1 MSVTY
6 QSGDHARVTV
16 EGRLDKEAAV
26 NLADICRKILRDWPR
41 RLDLDLCAVS
51 VYTGDGAKA
60 VSDCLMLCRRLDD
73 GVGITV
79 ATDAGR
85 RALLDSMALV

>member
-6 QSGDHARVTV
+6 RHGDMARITIR
-16 EGRLDKEAAV
+16 GSLDDKAASS
-26 NLADICRKILRDWPR
+26 LGDICRQIVRDWPR
-41 RLDLDLCAVS
+41 RLELDLRAVS
-51 VYTGDGAKA
+51 VCTGDGVTA
-60 VSDCLMLCRRLDD
+60 VSECLMLCRRLDD

-79 ATDAGR
+79 ATEAGR

>member
-6 QSGDHARVTV
+6 QSGELARVTV
-16 EGRLDKEAAV
+16 DGSLDGVAAS
-26 NLADICRKILRDWPR
+26 NLGAVCRQVLRDWPR
-41 RLDLDLCAVS
+41 RLELDLCGVS
-51 VYTGDGAKA
+51 MYTGDGAKA
-60 VSDCLMLCRRLDD
+60 VSDCLMLCRRLDE

-85 RALLDSMALV
+85 QALLDSMALV